1 MSPACWPPSSRRL
14 SDVERGTMENVVIVT
29 FDETSRASQALSE
42 LQRLDESKA
51 VDFRAAA
58 VLQRDEDGTW
68 RIADETEDPTFVGT
82 ITGGLIGALVGTLT
96 GPLGLLLGGTA
107 GLLAGEIIDVT
118 EDQEDELILDAMI
131 SHVPPATAALVAE
144 VDEPVTETLDAV
156 MEKLGGRVMRR
167 PRSEVEA
174 ELRSATE
181 ATRRIGKDSR
191 GILRRLKREQ
201 AGAKA

>member
-1 MSPACWPPSSRRL
+1 MPACWPPSSRRS

-29 FDETSRASQALSE
+29 FDEPSRAAQALSE

-68 RIADETEDPTFVGT
+68 RIVDETEDPTFVGT

-96 GPLGLLLGGTA
+96 GPLGLLLGATA
-107 GLLAGEIIDVT
+107 GLLAGEMIDVT

-131 SHVPPATAALVAE
+131 SRVPPAAAALVAE
-144 VDEPVTETLDAV
+144 VEEPVTETLDAC
-156 MEKLGGRVMRR
+156 MEKLGGRVIRR
-167 PRSEVEA
+167 PRTEVEA
-174 ELRSATE
+174 ELQSA
-181 ATRRIGKDSR
+181 AASIGQIGKDSR
-191 GILRRLKREQ
+191 GILRRRKREQ
-201 AGAKA
+201 AAAKA